1 MYPLA
6 SQIKKL
12 TPSNEFYQS
21 FTLREPFFIE
31 KVPLLC
37 NFHGQTGFFFTYLE
51 STRNKKTIILS
62 RLSMIVRVTV
72 VLDRNV
78 VNSKLFLVFAV
89 VLKVR
94 RS

>member
-1 MYPLA
+1 
-6 SQIKKL
+6 
-12 TPSNEFYQS
+12 
-21 FTLREPFFIE
+21 
-31 KVPLLC
+31 
-37 NFHGQTGFFFTYLE
+37 
-51 STRNKKTIILS
+51 
-62 RLSMIVRVTV
+62 MIVRVTV